1 MATKFLTGGWE
12 GDETDNQQKR
22 DDRRK
27 AFWEEL
33 GITPARDTAE
43 IDIPVSQRMDLF
55 QSLVQKTISGP
66 EANPQMKAIT
76 LAAAQAIGGMTLG
89 SLETSVPSMAFSWN
103 ELLPIEMKK
112 FFQQWHVTAF
122 EASKIDGA

>member
-1 MATKFLTGGWE
+1 MATKFLTGTWE

-22 DDRRK
+22 DARRK

-33 GITPARDTAE
+33 GITPAKDTAE
-43 IDIPVSQRMDLF
+43 IDIPFAQRMGLF
-55 QSLVQKTISGP
+55 QSLVQQTVSGR
-66 EANPQMKAIT
+66 EANAQMKAIT
-76 LAAAQAIGGMTLG
+76 LTAAQVIGSMTLG
-89 SLETSVPSMAFSWN
+89 SLDAGGPSLAFSWS

>member
-1 MATKFLTGGWE
+1 MATKFLTGTWE

-33 GITPARDTAE
+33 GITPAKDTSE
-43 IDIPVSQRMDLF
+43 IDIPVAQRMDLF
-55 QSLVQKTISGP
+55 QSLVQQTVSGP
-66 EANPQMKAIT
+66 EANVQMKAIA
-76 LAAAQAIGGMTLG
+76 LAAAQAVGGMTLG
-89 SLETSVPSMAFSWN
+89 SMDAGGPSLAFSWS

>member
-1 MATKFLTGGWE
+1 MATKFLTGSWE

-22 DDRRK
+22 DGRRK
-27 AFWEEL
+27 AFWDEL
-33 GITPARDTAE
+33 GVTPAKDTSE
-43 IDIPVSQRMDLF
+43 IDIPVAQRMALF
-55 QSLVQKTISGP
+55 ESLVQQTIAGR
-66 EANPQMKAIT
+66 EGNAQMKAIT
-76 LAAAQAIGGMTLG
+76 LAAAQAIGSMTLG
-89 SLETSVPSMAFSWN
+89 SLDVGVPSMAFSWN

>member
-1 MATKFLTGGWE
+1 MATKFLTGTWE

-33 GITPARDTAE
+33 GITPAKDTSE
-43 IDIPVSQRMDLF
+43 IDIPVAQRMDLF
-55 QSLVQKTISGP
+55 QSLVQQTVSGR
-66 EANPQMKAIT
+66 EANVQMKAIA
-76 LAAAQAIGGMTLG
+76 LAAAQAVGGMTLG
-89 SLETSVPSMAFSWN
+89 SLDAGVPSLAFSWS

>member
-27 AFWEEL
+27 TFWEEL
-33 GITPARDTAE
+33 GVTPARDTAE
-43 IDIPVSQRMDLF
+43 IDIPVADRMALY
-55 QSLVQKTISGP
+55 QSLVQQTVSGP
-66 EANPQMKAIT
+66 VDNAQMRAIT
-76 LAAAQAIGGMTLG
+76 LVAAQAIGGMTLG
-89 SLETSVPSMAFSWN
+89 SLDPGVPSMAFSWN

-112 FFQQWHVTAF
+112 FFMQWHVTAF
-122 EASKIDGA
+122 EASKMGGE

>member
-1 MATKFLTGGWE
+1 MATKFLTGTWE

-33 GITPARDTAE
+33 GITPAKDTSE
-43 IDIPVSQRMDLF
+43 IDIPVAQRMDLF
-55 QSLVQKTISGP
+55 QSLVQQTVSGP
-66 EANPQMKAIT
+66 EANVQMKAIA
-76 LAAAQAIGGMTLG
+76 LAAAQAVGGMTLG
-89 SLETSVPSMAFSWN
+89 SMDAGGPSLAFSWS

-112 FFQQWHVTAF
+112 FFQQWHVT
-122 EASKIDGA
+122 